1 MNVLIKKTLLTT
13 IGIIL
18 MIAILALKQHVYT
31 CPSKLGQHFFYLLLI
46 LFILVLIY
54 YLIYVFKFPS
64 FFF

>member
-31 CPSKLGQHFFYLLLI
+31 CPSKLGQHFFLSPFNFVYFGIDLLLN
-46 LFILVLIY
+46 LCV
-54 YLIYVFKFPS
+54 
-64 FFF
+64 